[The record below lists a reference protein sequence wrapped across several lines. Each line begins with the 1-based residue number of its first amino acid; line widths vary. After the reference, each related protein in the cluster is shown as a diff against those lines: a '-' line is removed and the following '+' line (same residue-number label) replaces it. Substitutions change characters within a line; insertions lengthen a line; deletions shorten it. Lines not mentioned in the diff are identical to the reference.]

1 MIADAATNRAH
12 PGSTLRRI
20 YAMLLR
26 HLYILRGSLPRLLEL
41 AYWPTMQMII
51 WGFMSTFLATNSSW
65 VAQAGGVLLAAV
77 LLWDVLFRGQLGLS
91 LSFMEEMWSRNLGH
105 LFVSPLRPGE
115 LVASMMAMSFIRTLI
130 GVGPAA
136 LLCILFYDYSVFSL
150 GLPLIA
156 FFANLIVLGW
166 ALGLLVV
173 ALLLRFGL
181 GAENLAWFIGFM
193 MAPISAVYYPVTTLP
208 GWLQAVAWSLPAT
221 YVFEGMRAVLF
232 EHRFRFDLLAGA
244 VALNLLYLSISFALF
259 MAAFQSA
266 RRRGTLLQVGE

>member
-1 MIADAATNRAH
+1 MPESATQRHSTGAA
-12 PGSTLRRI
+12 RRI

-65 VAQAGGVLLAAV
+65 VARAGGVLLAAV

-115 LVASMMAMSFIRTLI
+115 LVVSMMAMSFIRTLI

-136 LLCILFYDYSVFSL
+136 LLCILFYHYSVFSL
-150 GLPLIA
+150 GPPLIV
-156 FFANLIVLGW
+156 FFVNLIVLGW

-193 MAPISAVYYPVTTLP
+193 MAPISAVYYPVSVLP
-208 GWLQAVAWSLPAT
+208 DWLQRVAWVLPST
-221 YVFEGMRAVLF
+221 YVFEGMRSVLF
-232 EHRFRFDLLAGA
+232 EHRFRLDLLAGA
-244 VALNLLYLSISFALF
+244 VTFNIIYLAAAFALF
-259 MAAFQSA
+259 IAAFQSA
-266 RRRGTLLQVGE
+266 RRRGSLLQVGE

>member
-1 MIADAATNRAH
+1 MMGA
-12 PGSTLRRI
+12 SVRRI
-20 YAMLLR
+20 AAMVLR
-26 HLYILRGSLPRLLEL
+26 YWYLLRGSWPRILEL
-41 AYWPTMQMII
+41 AYWPTVQMIM
-51 WGFMSTFLATNSSW
+51 WGFISQFMATNSTW
-65 VAQAGGVLLAAV
+65 VAQAAGVLIAAV

-105 LFVSPLRPGE
+105 LFVSPLRPSE

-156 FFANLIVLGW
+156 FFVNLIMLGW

-193 MAPISAVYYPVTTLP
+193 MAPISAVYYPVSVLP
-208 GWLQAVAWSLPAT
+208 GWLQAVAWSLPST

-244 VALNLLYLSISFALF
+244 LALNLVFLSIAFALF
-259 MAAFQSA
+259 IAAFQSA

>member
-1 MIADAATNRAH
+1 LADHADD
-12 PGSTLRRI
+12 
-20 YAMLLR
+20 
-26 HLYILRGSLPRLLEL
+26 HLG
-41 AYWPTMQMII
+41 
-51 WGFMSTFLATNSSW
+51 MSTFLVTNSSW
-65 VAQAGGVLLAAV
+65 VAEAAGVLLAAV

-105 LFVSPLRPGE
+105 LFESPLRPGE
-115 LVASMMAMSFIRTLI
+115 LVASMMAMSLIRTLI

-136 LLCILFYDYSVFSL
+136 LLCIVFYDYSIFSL

-156 FFANLIVLGW
+156 FFVNLLMLGWVLG
-166 ALGLLVV
+166 LIVV
-173 ALLLRFGL
+173 ALLMRFGL

-193 MAPISAVYYPVTTLP
+193 MAPISAVYYPVTVLP
-208 GWLQAVAWSLPAT
+208 GWLQTVAWALPST

-232 EHRFRFDLLAGA
+232 EQRFRTDLLAGA
-244 VALNLLYLSISFALF
+244 AALNLFYLTIAFALF

>member
-1 MIADAATNRAH
+1 MTDGHNPRQRLGGPA
-12 PGSTLRRI
+12 RRI

-65 VAQAGGVLLAAV
+65 VAEAAGVLLAAV

-105 LFVSPLRPGE
+105 LFVSPLRPTE
-115 LVASMMAMSFIRTLI
+115 LVLSMMAMSLIRTLI

-136 LLCILFYDYSVFSL
+136 LLCILFYDYSIFAL

-156 FFANLIVLGW
+156 FFANLMLMGW

-193 MAPISAVYYPVTTLP
+193 MAPISAVYYPVSALP
-208 GWLQAVAWSLPAT
+208 DWLQPVAWSLPAT
-221 YVFEGMRAVLF
+221 YVFEGMRSVLF
-232 EHRFRFDLLAGA
+232 EGRFRLDLLAGA
-244 VALNLLYLSISFALF
+244 TVLNLVYLAIAFGLF
-259 MAAFQSA
+259 IAAFQSA